1 MKKRLHREKFYE
13 YFAINISISFLIV
26 AVFFYSALFSPG
38 QAEHSIKCV
47 HIEFAETDCHTCGL
61 SVGFSHMVRGNFAEA
76 RASNINTIPLFSFFL
91 IQFFMRGFSTLTL
104 YRKAMSKKVIV
115 MIDSSISLL
124 LFLFF
129 FRNLIQLF
137 LPILSV

>member
-1 MKKRLHREKFYE
+1 MKKGWRKEKFSE
-13 YFAINISISFLIV
+13 YYAVNISLSIIIL

-38 QAEHSIKCV
+38 QEEHPIQCIHV
-47 HIEFAETDCHTCGL
+47 ELAGTECPTCGL
-61 SVGFSHMVRGNFAEA
+61 SGGFSHMVRGNFAEA